1 MKNIKYIFIIVMLS
15 TVISSCKEDYVDL
28 ANPNRN
34 TAGSFWSTQDDAI
47 HATNAIYQT
56 LHYDGCYRRLY
67 NWNMDVRADD
77 VINSSPWWITNV
89 SNFIYNDIND
99 PCYIAPWE
107 HNYIGVWRANQV
119 LENIGNI
126 EVESELKK
134 RLTGEAQFLRGLFYY
149 HLKVSYR
156 RVPLIT
162 SLPENADD
170 LYPPLATEQEIWDQ
184 IILDFSNAKEN
195 LWSKNEGR
203 FTDDNKG
210 RATKG
215 AAAAYLAKVL
225 MMNKRWA
232 EAETELKAIIDG
244 NY

>member
-107 HNYIGVWRANQV
+107 HNYIGV
-119 LENIGNI
+119 
-126 EVESELKK
+126 
-134 RLTGEAQFLRGLFYY
+134 
-149 HLKVSYR
+149 
-156 RVPLIT
+156 PLIT
-162 SLPENADD
+162 SLPENADY
-170 LYPPLATEQEIWDQ
+170 LSPPLATEQEIWDQ